1 MGVFDVIRGRND
13 SQVVEDL
20 GYSESHEPK
29 NLNDVPESPPTES
42 DGRLSLEERNERN
55 IQLHPDEVTKDAH
68 LGVQKAE
75 ATAMVWSKPALF
87 GTYAWYVHCFFYN
100 GWFESGPNRYR
111 IWVCFFMLA
120 FHSSINSNVIN
131 KAYSSFSSAP
141 QISTSNILYSIIGG
155 VLKLPIAKTINI
167 WGRAEGYLVF
177 IGVYVL
183 GLVILA
189 ACNNPDSYAA
199 GYVLYWIGY
208 DAIYLI
214 LQIFVADTSGLRNRA
229 FAFAFAS
236 TPFICTAFVG
246 PRAAESYISMT
257 SWRWAYGSFAIIQPF
272 VFAPLAFVFKY
283 YEKKAEK
290 LGLYKREPSGRTIS
304 QSIVHYIHEFDSTF
318 LFFFFFFFLS
328 FSFSPSSFASHAN

>member
-1 MGVFDVIRGRND
+1 M
-13 SQVVEDL
+13 L
-20 GYSESHEPK
+20 GEYFY
-29 NLNDVPESPPTES
+29 LLLRV
-42 DGRLSLEERNERN
+42 GLRL
-55 IQLHPDEVTKDAH
+55 
-68 LGVQKAE
+68 
-75 ATAMVWSKPALF
+75 
-87 GTYAWYVHCFFYN
+87 TYT
-100 GWFESGPNRYR
+100 R

-155 VLKLPIAKTINI
+155 VLKLPIAKTINL

-183 GLVILA
+183 GLIILA
-189 ACNNPDSYAA
+189 ACNNPNSYAA

-236 TPFICTAFVG
+236 TPFICTAFTG
-246 PRAAESYISMT
+246 PLAADSFLSMT
-257 SWRWAYGSFAIIQPF
+257 SWRWAYGAFAIIQPV
-272 VFAPLAFVFKY
+272 VFAPLAVVFKY
-283 YEKKAEK
+283 YQKKAEK
-290 LGLYKREPSGRTIS
+290 MGLYKHEPSGRTVM
-304 QSIVHYIHEFDSTF
+304 QSIVHYIHEFDSTPPV
-318 LFFFFFFFLS
+318 S
-328 FSFSPSSFASHAN
+328 